1 MEFLGIGPLELF
13 FIVLI
18 ALIILGPKDMIKAG
32 RTIGRTMRNI
42 VTSPNWRILQQASRD
57 MKYLPDRLMRET
69 GLEDIK
75 NDLPDLKK
83 LEKEAGLDQIHKEI
97 QDMQNGLSDWTTPP
111 LVSQNPKNNNKTTP
125 NDNSA
130 VESKIDQPDEPSI

>member
-32 RTIGRTMRNI
+32 RTIGRTMRKI
-42 VTSPNWRILQQASRD
+42 ITSPNWRILQQASRD
-57 MKYLPDRLMRET
+57 MKYLPDRLMREA

-125 NDNSA
+125 SDNSA

>member
-32 RTIGRTMRNI
+32 RTIGRTIRNI
-42 VTSPNWRILQQASRD
+42 VTSPNWRILQQASKD
-57 MKYLPDRLMRET
+57 MKYLPDRLMREA

-75 NDLPDLKK
+75 NGLPDLKQ
-83 LEKEAGLDQIHKEI
+83 LEKEAGLDQIQKDI
-97 QDMQNGLSDWTTPP
+97 QDMQTGLSDWTTPP
-111 LVSQNPKNNNKTTP
+111 LISQNIENNNKITP
-125 NDNSA
+125 NEIQG
-130 VESKIDQPDEPSI
+130 VETETNQPDQPAI

>member
-32 RTIGRTMRNI
+32 RTLGRTMRNI
-42 VTSPNWRILQQASRD
+42 VKSPNWRILQQASKE
-57 MKYLPDRLMRET
+57 MKYLPDRLMREA

-75 NDLPDLKK
+75 NDLPDLKQ
-83 LEKEAGLDQIHKEI
+83 LEKEAGLDKIYTEI
-97 QDMQNGLSDWTTPP
+97 RDMQNGLSDWTTPP
-111 LVSQNPKNNNKTTP
+111 LVSQNTQNNNKTTP
-125 NDNSA
+125 NENSA
-130 VESKIDQPDEPSI
+130 VESKIKQPEEPST